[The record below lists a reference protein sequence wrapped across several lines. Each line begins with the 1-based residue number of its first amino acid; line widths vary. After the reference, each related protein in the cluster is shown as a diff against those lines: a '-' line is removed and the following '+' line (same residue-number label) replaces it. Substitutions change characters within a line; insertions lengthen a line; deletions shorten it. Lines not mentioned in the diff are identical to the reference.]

1 MAPRSKSER
10 DFQLKADVRAIL
22 WAQGYSTRVD
32 VLLAYDLDGARQGR
46 AARVGLTDLDVLG
59 VRLDP
64 GFHVHTVVADCKTTA
79 GRVPERL
86 FWLSGVGR
94 FFGSDANLLAR
105 SQPLPEHA
113 SALARTLGVTLAG
126 PDDLAVLTNTFV
138 HAESQL
144 PPPLREQFF
153 SSELLGDTLDRLSRL
168 PEKLRPVS
176 HYREA
181 RYWMDPPHVQLKRVV
196 GALQQMAKDGSRGPT
211 FQLVFADF
219 VWLYVVSLW
228 RACEALTANG
238 LSRVER
244 GLEVYING
252 GEPNLRS
259 LNDLQHSFAAL
270 ARRAGVEASLPI
282 LPPYFSE
289 LLELVVRCLRRPE
302 ATSRMA
308 RRAEWVIV
316 AQLVGELG
324 RPPWV
329 PSDHDLI
336 ADKLLGDAARFLVR
350 SSGLGNDLLDSYLEL
365 LRDTDLPAESP
376 PLPASREPHA
386 RATDASDGATQSKL
400 NLTESESAPELEPP
414 AEAPRELE
422 VAGRSQPSPDREG
435 DPRSSETGESRPE
448 DA

>member
-1 MAPRSKSER
+1 
-10 DFQLKADVRAIL
+10 
-22 WAQGYSTRVD
+22 
-32 VLLAYDLDGARQGR
+32 
-46 AARVGLTDLDVLG
+46 VLG

-64 GFHVHTVVADCKTTA
+64 GFQVHTAVADCKTTS

-94 FFGSDANLLAR
+94 FFGSDTDLLAR

-113 SALARTLGVTLAG
+113 STLARTLGITLAG
-126 PDDLAVLTNTFV
+126 PDDLTVLTNTFV
-138 HAESQL
+138 QGESQL

-153 SSELLGDTLDRLSRL
+153 SSELLGNTLDRLSRL
-168 PEKLRPVS
+168 PDKLRTVT

-196 GALQQMAKDGSRGPT
+196 GALQQLAKDGSRGPI

-244 GLEVYING
+244 SLEVYING
-252 GEPNLRS
+252 GEPNQRS
-259 LNDLQHSFAAL
+259 LNELQQSFAAL
-270 ARRAGVEASLPI
+270 ARHAGVDASLPI
-282 LPPYFSE
+282 LPPYFGE

-302 ATSRMA
+302 ATARMA

-350 SSGLGNDLLDSYLEL
+350 ASGLGSDLLDSYLEL
-365 LRDTDLPAESP
+365 LRDTDLPRENPAAPATEES
-376 PLPASREPHA
+376 
-386 RATDASDGATQSKL
+386 RAAPIEASDGPTQPQFDRRVSGDTAGSESEVEASRQSK
-400 NLTESESAPELEPP
+400 
-414 AEAPRELE
+414 
-422 VAGRSQPSPDREG
+422 AGA
-435 DPRSSETGESRPE
+435 RPE
-448 DA
+448 QN